1 MSGADGLSLRE
12 LARAVGVSHGAPRR
26 HFDDKAALL
35 EALAAEGWHRLG
47 DALARAAQPSDAD
60 FAATLKRVAVAYVR
74 FGTDNAALTD
84 LMSTSKHLADASDQL
99 RDAREAAFAPV
110 AQLVESGQSTGE
122 LADGDIQRIGTV
134 IFCRPAR
141 HRHPGQQQDDRPTR
155 GRTDRLRRRR
165 VAERPRAPTELTPQQ
180 TIDAVEEGTTRR
192 GLTSGS
198 CTFQGCVSGR
208 SSASAPRCGDR
219 RRAG

>member
-1 MSGADGLSLRE
+1 MLDGRYHHGDLRAALLARAEETLRVSGADGLSLRE

-35 EALAAEGWHRLG
+35 EALAVEGWHRLG

-110 AQLVESGQSTGE
+110 TQLVESGQSRGE
-122 LADGDIQRIGTV
+122 LADGDSQRIGTL
-134 IFCRPAR
+134 IFAALHGIATLANNKMIDPLEDELIAYAVDGLLNGLAPQRNSRPNKPSTPSRKGR
-141 HRHPGQQQDDRPTR
+141 HGED
-155 GRTDRLRRRR
+155 
-165 VAERPRAPTELTPQQ
+165 
-180 TIDAVEEGTTRR
+180 
-192 GLTSGS
+192 
-198 CTFQGCVSGR
+198 
-208 SSASAPRCGDR
+208 
-219 RRAG
+219 